1 MLKLKAKD
9 KVKIMSG
16 KDKGREGEIERV
28 LPKDGTAVIPGL
40 NIYKKHVKGYGD
52 QKGGIYEIPRPIP
65 VSNLMLICPKCKKT
79 SRIGFRLAGKEKVRV
94 CKKCNK
100 EIDTK

>member
-16 KDKGREGEIERV
+16 KDKGREGEIEKM
-28 LPKDGTAVIPGL
+28 LPKSNTVIIPGL
-40 NIYKKHVKGYGD
+40 NIYKKHVKGHGD

-65 VSNLMLICPKCKKT
+65 ISKLIFICPKCKKT
-79 SRIGFRLAGKEKVRV
+79 ARIGFRLAGKEKVRV
-94 CKKCNK
+94 CKKCDK
-100 EIDTK
+100 QIDTK